1 MCECHFVPQ
10 RYKDCELN
18 YPAGVN
24 RVKGKV
30 YLQQTNSNIKAYV
43 INLFYVFVNQTG
55 SVSLAH
61 CVRFC
66 RAVLAFAGRCGWE
79 LCNYNVWLSEQDV
92 LAFNA

>member
-1 MCECHFVPQ
+1 MHWFAS
-10 RYKDCELN
+10 LLITTS
-18 YPAGVN
+18 
-24 RVKGKV
+24 
-30 YLQQTNSNIKAYV
+30 YLISV

-55 SVSLAH
+55 SVSLAQ

-66 RAVLAFAGRCGWE
+66 RAVLAFAGRCGWK